1 MLEADGVGVR
11 RGGASLLNGVSMVV
25 APGEVVGIVG
35 PNGAG
40 KTTLLRC
47 LAGLERPAVGQIRLD
62 GTDLALLDRR
72 KRARHLAYLPQE
84 ASAEGAITVRQL
96 VGLGRLP
103 HGGDGPE
110 DRRVVERAMEAAG
123 LAPIA
128 ARRIATLSGGERAR
142 ALFARALAVG
152 ADYLIADEPTLA
164 LDPAHQLDLLGR
176 VRALAEGG
184 TGVVL
189 VLHDLTQALRF
200 CDRLI
205 VLAGGR
211 MAGSGIPRDVLTP
224 ALLALVYRIEAAHG
238 HDAGAPFIVP
248 KRFIEKFSE

>member
-1 MLEADGVGVR
+1 MLEAEGIGVR
-11 RGGASLLNGVSMVV
+11 RGGVVLLDAVSMVL

-47 LAGLERPAVGQIRLD
+47 LAGLEQPATGQVRLD
-62 GTDLALLDRR
+62 GIDLALLDRR
-72 KRARHLAYLPQE
+72 QRARRLAYLPQE
-84 ASAEGAITVRQL
+84 AAAEGAITVRQL

-103 HGGDGPE
+103 HGGDGPG
-110 DRRVVERAMEAAG
+110 DRRAIERAMEAAG
-123 LAPIA
+123 LASIA
-128 ARRIATLSGGERAR
+128 GRRVATLSGGERAR
-142 ALFARALAVG
+142 ALFARALAVS

-164 LDPAHQLDLLGR
+164 LDPGHQLDLLGR
-176 VRALAEGG
+176 VRALAEAGS
-184 TGVVL
+184 GVVL

-205 VLAGGR
+205 VVAGGR
-211 MAGSGIPRDVLTP
+211 MAASGIPGGVLTP
-224 ALLALVYRIEAAHG
+224 ALLARVYRIEATHG
-238 HDAGAPFIVP
+238 DDAGAPFIVP